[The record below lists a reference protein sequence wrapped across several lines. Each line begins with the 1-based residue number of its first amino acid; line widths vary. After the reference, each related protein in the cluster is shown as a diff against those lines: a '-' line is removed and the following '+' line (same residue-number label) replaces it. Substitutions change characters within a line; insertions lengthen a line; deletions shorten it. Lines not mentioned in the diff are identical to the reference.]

1 VKRRHSEH
9 LFERRPLYYQSVW
22 LDRRHWLDE
31 PWVHVGLIAVLLLAI
46 WLGWL
51 LASLVIGPTP

>member
-1 VKRRHSEH
+1 VKHRPHWH
-9 LFERRPLYYQSVW
+9 VFERRPLYYQSLW

-31 PWVHVGLIAVLLLAI
+31 PWVHVGLILVLLLTI

-51 LASLVIGPTP
+51 LVTLITGGNS